1 MSIIQPIVAW
11 QPSPLRVSVE
21 PGTIDV
27 WRIGLDVDAAT
38 RGQLRSRLSAD
49 EQIRADRFRYDQHR
63 DRFIVARASLRQLLG
78 QYQDQDPADIQF
90 DYGRYGKPGM
100 AGLEFNLSHSADL
113 ALLAVS
119 RDRPVGIDL
128 EWLKPV
134 DDLEK
139 LTARF
144 FTAGEHQRI
153 IQVPAADRPLAF
165 FRTWTAKEA
174 YLKATGEGIGQ
185 LKSLEVWV
193 QPRQPLYFVH
203 PLDWSVQELT
213 PDRGF
218 VGAVVAPGMDWQARF
233 WHYA

>member
-1 MSIIQPIVAW
+1 MSIIQAIVEW
-11 QPSPLRVSVE
+11 QPVPMPVVLE

-27 WRIGLDVDAAT
+27 WRIGLEVDAAT
-38 RGQLRSRLSAD
+38 QGQLRSRLSED
-49 EQIRADRFRYDQHR
+49 EQIRADRFRYDHHR

-78 QYQDQDPADIQF
+78 QYQQQDPADVQF
-90 DYGRYGKPGM
+90 HYGRHGKPGI
-100 AGLEFNLSHSADL
+100 AGLEFNLSHSANL

-128 EWLKPV
+128 EWQKPV
-134 DDLEK
+134 DELEK

-153 IQVPAADRPLAF
+153 IQVPVADRPLAF
-165 FRTWTAKEA
+165 FRTWTCKEA

-193 QPRQPLYFVH
+193 QPQQPPYFVH
-203 PLDWSVQELT
+203 PPDWSVQELA
-213 PDRGF
+213 PEQGF
-218 VGAVVAPGMDWQARF
+218 VGALVAPGMDWQARF
-233 WHYA
+233 WHYS